1 MLQDTF
7 RAVDVYIKDRVGL
20 EDQKLIKVR
29 ESSRYSTMPEASISA
44 NQGKFL
50 YILAKSCSAK
60 NILEIGTLVG
70 YSTIWLARALPE
82 GGKIVTI
89 EYDETNYDIAC
100 KNIEEADYSD
110 LVTIIKGKALD
121 VLPDI
126 EKKQLSPFDFI
137 FIDADKPP
145 YVEYLNWA
153 LKFSRKGSII
163 VLDNVIRNAKILDSN
178 TSDPKVI
185 GVKKLN
191 DYLKDCKEAD
201 FTILQMVGGKDYD
214 GMAVGIV
221 R

>member
-20 EDQKLIKVR
+20 EDQILIKVR

-145 YVEYLNWA
+145 YIE
-153 LKFSRKGSII
+153 
-163 VLDNVIRNAKILDSN
+163 
-178 TSDPKVI
+178 
-185 GVKKLN
+185 
-191 DYLKDCKEAD
+191 
-201 FTILQMVGGKDYD
+201 
-214 GMAVGIV
+214 
-221 R
+221 

>member
-20 EDQKLIKVR
+20 EDQILIKVR

>member
-1 MLQDTF
+1 M
-7 RAVDVYIKDRVGL
+7 
-20 EDQKLIKVR
+20 
-29 ESSRYSTMPEASISA
+29 
-44 NQGKFL
+44 
-50 YILAKSCSAK
+50 
-60 NILEIGTLVG
+60 
-70 YSTIWLARALPE
+70 
-82 GGKIVTI
+82 TI
-89 EYDETNYDIAC
+89 EYNETNYDIAC
-100 KNIEEADYSD
+100 KNIGEADYSD

-126 EKKQLSPFDFI
+126 EKKLVSPFDFI

-163 VLDNVIRNAKILDSN
+163 VLDNVIRNAKILDDNSP
-178 TSDPKVI
+178 DPKVI